1 MSNAFTQYDIA
12 DLSSDPLYIL
22 LAREDEDGFD
32 EEPLESIY
40 LSGLART
47 RQETERRIDGRDM
60 MGCSP
65 FEQAEHDMGV
75 HAE

>member
-32 EEPLESIY
+32 EEPFESVY
-40 LSGLART
+40 LSGRART
-47 RQETERRIDGRDM
+47 RPEIERRIDGRDH

-65 FEQAEHDMGV
+65 FEQSEYDMGV
-75 HAE
+75 HGD